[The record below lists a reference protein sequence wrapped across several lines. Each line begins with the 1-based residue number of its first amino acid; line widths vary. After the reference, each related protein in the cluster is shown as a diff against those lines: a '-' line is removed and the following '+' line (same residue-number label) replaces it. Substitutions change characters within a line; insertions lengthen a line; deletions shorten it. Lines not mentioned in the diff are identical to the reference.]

1 MLQTDPG
8 CETGPRTG
16 LRFWNFAL
24 HLSFKTIFKELDS
37 DFSDAIKLMWLKK
50 VYSFIML

>member
-8 CETGPRTG
+8 CQPGPRSG
-16 LRFWNFAL
+16 LGFCTPPQ
-24 HLSFKTIFKELDS
+24 SFKTIFKELES

-50 VYSFIML
+50 VYLVK